1 MADDS
6 EKTEDPTGKRLD
18 EARAKGNLPRS
29 AELTTAFML
38 FGSAVILTNVAPAM
52 GNFLV
57 QVMSTGLYNAG
68 ANRHEPLDLL
78 FDVVALGWATLG
90 QLALLLGA
98 FAGVA
103 FVIGAFQARGAL
115 SPKAIEPSLEKLNPL
130 TNLKRMFG
138 TQGIAELF
146 KSLVKLLIIGSVVYS
161 AVDDMWRD
169 VLAIAQHG
177 PMGVATLFKLHATG
191 MLRHAGIAF
200 VALGTADYAFSWW
213 RWHKGLMMSKQEVK
227 EEAKSADG
235 DPMIKQRIRSAQRAM
250 ARKRMMAGV
259 ATADVVIVNPVHIAV
274 AIKYD
279 PFLAPAPVIV
289 AIGQRMIAERIKKL
303 AFEAGVPVVENIP
316 VARALLASKVQP
328 GTQIP
333 IELYVAV
340 AEVLAFVMRQ
350 KAKFGRGWMGTHTV
364 DD

>member
-1 MADDS
+1 MADDLEKS
-6 EKTEDPTGKRLD
+6 EEPTTKRLE
-18 EARAKGNLPRS
+18 EAREKGNIPRS
-29 AELTTAFML
+29 TELTTAFML
-38 FGSAVILTNVAPAM
+38 FGSGVILTNVAPIM
-52 GNFLV
+52 GKHLV
-57 QVMSTGLYNAG
+57 QVMATGLYNAG
-68 ANRHEPLDLL
+68 ANKHEPRDLV
-78 FDVVALGWATLG
+78 FDTIALGWATLG

-103 FVIGAFQARGAL
+103 FVIGAFQARGSLATKAL
-115 SPKAIEPSLEKLNPL
+115 EPSLEKLNPL
-130 TNLKRMFG
+130 TNLKRLLGPQAF
-138 TQGIAELF
+138 AELF
-146 KSLVKLLIIGSVVYS
+146 KSIVKLIIIGSIVYS
-161 AVDDMWRD
+161 AVDAMWRD

-177 PMGVATLFKLHATG
+177 PMGVATLFQKHAIG
-191 MLRHAGIAF
+191 LLRQAGIAF
-200 VALGTADYAFSWW
+200 VALGAADYAFSWW

-227 EEAKSADG
+227 EEAKSAEG

-250 ARKRMMAGV
+250 ARKRMMADV

-279 PFLAPAPVIV
+279 PFVAAAPVIV